1 MGSWRGVD
9 RRAAAINALRDYSTM
24 QTIIDTT
31 DDDLKAIAEDIPT
44 VSSPKLDGMP
54 GGGFQPPRGQ
64 RRGSWRTWS
73 GLITASADTSKRRSK
88 ALEHLAILLYG
99 RYSPRTAPNCL
110 FLRNQKYRVST
121 VATDTIM
128 G

>member
-31 DDDLKAIAEDIPT
+31 DDDLKAITEDIPT

-54 GGGFQPPRGQ
+54 GGGFNPHGAEERIMAHLERIDNRQ
-64 RRGSWRTWS
+64 RRYLQTP
-73 GLITASADTSKRRSK
+73 
-88 ALEHLAILLYG
+88 EQ
-99 RYSPRTAPNCL
+99 SPRTPSHPP
-110 FLRNQKYRVST
+110 LRT
-121 VATDTIM
+121 L
-128 G
+128 

>member
-44 VSSPKLDGMP
+44 ASSPKLDGMP
-54 GGGFQPPRGQ
+54 GGGFNPHGAEERIMAHLERIDNRQ
-64 RRGSWRTWS
+64 RRYLQTP
-73 GLITASADTSKRRSK
+73 
-88 ALEHLAILLYG
+88 EQ
-99 RYSPRTAPNCL
+99 SPRTPSHPP
-110 FLRNQKYRVST
+110 LRT
-121 VATDTIM
+121 L
-128 G
+128 

>member
-73 GLITASADTSKRRSK
+73 GLITASAATSKRRSK
-88 ALEHLAILLYG
+88 ALDG
-99 RYSPRTAPNCL
+99 RYSPRTAPNCP

>member
-9 RRAAAINALRDYSTM
+9 RRASAINALRDYSTM

-73 GLITASADTSKRRSK
+73 GLITASAATSKRRSK

-99 RYSPRTAPNCL
+99 RYSPRTAPNLPLPSEPEIPRKHRC
-110 FLRNQKYRVST
+110 
-121 VATDTIM
+121 D
-128 G
+128 

>member
-54 GGGFQPPRGQ
+54 GGGFQPPTGAEERIMAHLERIDNRQ
-64 RRGSWRTWS
+64 RRYLQTP
-73 GLITASADTSKRRSK
+73 
-88 ALEHLAILLYG
+88 EQ
-99 RYSPRTAPNCL
+99 SPRTPSHPP
-110 FLRNQKYRVST
+110 LRT
-121 VATDTIM
+121 L
-128 G
+128 